1 MISPATCV
9 DSPQSEVPAD
19 LLGQSPLKTRWHQW
33 KASAVVR
40 GCVPLQRT
48 LPSPKAGMPGI
59 LMYHRVVPEALPA
72 GIAKPTWNVTPDRFF
87 QQLRGLLQQGYQ
99 PWRLSDLL
107 TADSQQIPDN
117 VFVVTF
123 DDGYANNCLHAVPI
137 LKELQ
142 IPATIFLATGYLDS
156 DRPFPFD
163 DWSAKGADAVDRLTW
178 RSLTRQECEQCLD
191 SDVVEF
197 GSHTHTHEDFRNRPH
212 DFSESLEQSCDLLR
226 REFGIRRPALSL
238 PYGIINRG
246 FAGPSWYTAARR
258 AGLSCC
264 LTTEEQL
271 VDPAQSPF
279 GWGRFIAEQHD
290 TASTL
295 GVKLDGWRD
304 AARDLWRQVRGRRP

>member
-1 MISPATCV
+1 MMAPPASVTSPLS
-9 DSPQSEVPAD
+9 DVPAD

-33 KASAVVR
+33 KAAAVVR

-48 LPSPKAGMPGI
+48 LPSPKAGLPGI
-59 LMYHRVVPEALPA
+59 LMYHRVVPDVPC
-72 GIAKPTWNVTPDRFF
+72 GIAKPTWNVTPDQFSR
-87 QQLRGLLQQGYQ
+87 QLQGLLQQGYQ

-107 TADSQQIPDN
+107 AADPQQIPDN

-123 DDGYANNCLHAVPI
+123 DDGYANNFVHAVPI

-142 IPATIFLATGYLDS
+142 IPATIFLATAFLDS
-156 DRPFPFD
+156 VHPFPFD
-163 DWSAKGADAVDRLTW
+163 DWSAKGTDAVDRLSW
-178 RSLTRQECEQCLD
+178 RALTRRECELCLA
-191 SDVVEF
+191 SGVVEF
-197 GSHTHTHEDFRNRPH
+197 GSHTHTHEDFRNRPD
-212 DFSESLEQSCDLLR
+212 DFAQSLQQSCDLLL

-238 PYGIINRG
+238 PYGIVNRG
-246 FAGPSWYTAARR
+246 FAGASWYAAARR
-258 AGLSCC
+258 TRLSCC

-271 VDPAQSPF
+271 VDPTQSPF

-304 AARDLWRQVRGRRP
+304 VARDMWRHVRGRR